1 MMCSHN
7 DINMSS
13 SCDQT
18 FSIVLSSIRHLVGA
32 KGFCF
37 YALVSPCSHASSHKT
52 TIKNQLFITLP
63 LPKMSTKKAKVTFP
77 RKKRFKCTTCAQVF
91 FTISSSSRKK
101 KIHTKKIFCSQCENN
116 LCSPIQPEKKEI
128 MCAYCTTNI
137 EKFRDIELAGT
148 RIRIAND
155 LLLKSIDNTIYNRNP
170 NGYKLCPTVNPRIV
184 SAIAGFELFIKCHD
198 ILEAFGEKLSLRQ
211 VYERLTV
218 KEKVLDWKNEEVE
231 VEKVVKDEPVVN
243 HAKDEIQIYRRKL
256 FEPGSRLQV

>member
-1 MMCSHN
+1 
-7 DINMSS
+7 
-13 SCDQT
+13 
-18 FSIVLSSIRHLVGA
+18 
-32 KGFCF
+32 
-37 YALVSPCSHASSHKT
+37 
-52 TIKNQLFITLP
+52 
-63 LPKMSTKKAKVTFP
+63 
-77 RKKRFKCTTCAQVF
+77 
-91 FTISSSSRKK
+91 
-101 KIHTKKIFCSQCENN
+101 
-116 LCSPIQPEKKEI
+116 
-128 MCAYCTTNI
+128 MCAHCTTNI

-155 LLLKSIDNTIYNRNP
+155 LLLKSIDNTIYNRYP

-218 KEKVLDWKNEEVE
+218 KEKVKDWKNEDVE

-256 FEPGSRLQV
+256 FEPGSRLQVWKL